1 MAKTKYDTPEDK
13 QRLQER
19 ALALK
24 PKQLG
29 VIATELGWAIPQA
42 RGTLE
47 LLVSFKNLDELL
59 GDAVSEVEQTGEP
72 IVIAPEVIAEV
83 PAAPVPEVPVAP
95 APKRPGPKPKTV
107 KPVPAPVVE
116 APAPVVEPAP
126 EAPAAPAEE
135 VAPAAPEAEKA
146 AE

>member
-1 MAKTKYDTPEDK
+1 MANTNYETPEDK

-29 VIATELGWAIPQA
+29 VIATELGWAVPQA

-59 GDAVSEVEQTGEP
+59 GDAVSEVEQDGEP
-72 IVIAPEVIAEV
+72 IVIAPEAVAEV
-83 PAAPVPEVPVAP
+83 PPAPVPEAPVAP
-95 APKRPGPKPKTV
+95 APKKPGPKPKV
-107 KPVPAPVVE
+107 KPVEE
-116 APAPVVEPAP
+116 APAPVETPVE
-126 EAPAAPAEE
+126 EVAAPAEE
-135 VAPAAPEAEKA
+135 APAAPEAEKA